1 MYYGALFIPAREGG
15 YAIYFPDI
23 PEAIT
28 QGDTLEEGLDM
39 ARDALAL
46 SLEEYAKERRSL
58 PHPSPV
64 EVLEAVMRSDMQ
76 TEGVD
81 KSRRPLLQFF
91 NAPDVDL
98 SPVKLNI
105 SMTRGALADIDAK
118 AARLGMTRSGF
129 LVRAAQACPACFPL
143 STSCAPNFPGPASRG
158 RENFSPR
165 KLPKAGRYLE
175 EFRMLLGFGR
185 RKVIVEEGFAR
196 LPFTPGAGTG
206 PYIPGCPWV
215 P

>member
-1 MYYGALFIPAREGG
+1 MYYAALFIPAREGG

-39 ARDALAL
+39 ARDALAI
-46 SLEEYAKERRSL
+46 SLEEYAKERRPL
-58 PHPSPV
+58 PNPSPV
-64 EVLEAVMRSDMQ
+64 EVLEAAMRSDMQ

-81 KSRRPLLQFF
+81 KSRKPLLQFF

-98 SPVKLNI
+98 TPVKLNI

-129 LVRAAQACPACFPL
+129 LVRAAQAFPA
-143 STSCAPNFPGPASRG
+143 
-158 RENFSPR
+158 
-165 KLPKAGRYLE
+165 
-175 EFRMLLGFGR
+175 
-185 RKVIVEEGFAR
+185 
-196 LPFTPGAGTG
+196 
-206 PYIPGCPWV
+206 
-215 P
+215 